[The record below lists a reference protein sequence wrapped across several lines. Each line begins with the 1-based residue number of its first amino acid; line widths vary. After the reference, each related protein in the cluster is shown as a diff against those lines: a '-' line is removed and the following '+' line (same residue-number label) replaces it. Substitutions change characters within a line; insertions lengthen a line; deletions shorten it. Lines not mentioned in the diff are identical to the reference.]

1 MRKNIVVG
9 LLMAL
14 AVALASGVAR
24 ADEPSLHQV
33 YQAAQSGNLS
43 QAQSMMHEV
52 LQAHPGS
59 GKAHYVEA
67 ELLAKQGQFDKATA
81 ELATAERL
89 APGLP
94 FAKPEAV
101 QNLKGLLGSSNK
113 ARTAS
118 AVAPVQP
125 VASPTAG
132 GASFPWGLVAGGFGL
147 IAFIVLATRLMA
159 SRGGLAP
166 SGGGYVPASAP
177 QAAGAGVGYGPGT
190 SPYGT
195 PGYGPAGAAEP
206 GLGARMMGGLATGAA
221 LGAGVVAGE
230 TLMHR
235 FLDGRE
241 GATHD
246 GLVRNPANNST
257 DIGSTFQDT
266 YFNDL
271 GGTDFGVND
280 TSSWDD
286 SGSDG
291 GSDWN

>member
-14 AVALASGVAR
+14 AVALASGMAR

-67 ELLAKQGQFDKATA
+67 ELLAKQGQFDKAKA

-101 QNLKGLLGSSNK
+101 QNLKGLLGSSGK

-118 AVAPVQP
+118 AVAPVQSM
-125 VASPTAG
+125 ASPMAG
-132 GASFPWGLVAGGFGL
+132 GASFPWGLVAGGLGL

-159 SRGGLAP
+159 RRGGLAP
-166 SGGGYVPASAP
+166 SGGYIPAGAP
-177 QAAGAGVGYGPGT
+177 QPVGAGMGYGPGAA
-190 SPYGT
+190 PYGT
-195 PGYGPAGAAEP
+195 PGYGPAGTAEP
-206 GLGARMMGGLATGAA
+206 SLGSRMMGGLATGAA
-221 LGAGVVAGE
+221 VGAGVVAGE
-230 TLMHR
+230 ALMHR

-241 GATHD
+241 GAGHESV
-246 GLVRNPANNST
+246 VRNPT
-257 DIGSTFQDT
+257 DIGPSFQDT

-271 GGTDFGVND
+271 GGNDFGVND

-286 SGSDG
+286 GGSDG

>member
-9 LLMAL
+9 LLMTL
-14 AVALASGVAR
+14 AVALASGMAR

-101 QNLKGLLGSSNK
+101 QNLKGLLGSTNK
-113 ARTAS
+113 ARTTS
-118 AVAPVQP
+118 AMAPVQSM
-125 VASPTAG
+125 VSPAAG

-166 SGGGYVPASAP
+166 SGGYIPAGAP
-177 QAAGAGVGYGPGT
+177 QPAGAGTGYGYGPGAA
-190 SPYGT
+190 PYGA
-195 PGYGPAGAAEP
+195 PGYGPVGPVEP
-206 GLGARMMGGLATGAA
+206 GLGSRMMGGLATGAA

-230 TLMHR
+230 ALMHR
-235 FLDGRE
+235 FIDGRE
-241 GATHD
+241 GTAHE
-246 GLVRNPANNST
+246 GAVRNPA

-271 GGTDFGVND
+271 GGNDFGVND

-286 SGSDG
+286 GGSDG

>member
-9 LLMAL
+9 LLMTL
-14 AVALASGVAR
+14 AVALASGMAR

-101 QNLKGLLGSSNK
+101 QNLKGLLGSTNK
-113 ARTAS
+113 ARTTS
-118 AVAPVQP
+118 AMAPVQSM
-125 VASPTAG
+125 ASPAAG

-166 SGGGYVPASAP
+166 SGGYIPAGAP
-177 QAAGAGVGYGPGT
+177 QPAGAGTGYGYGPGAA
-190 SPYGT
+190 PYGA
-195 PGYGPAGAAEP
+195 PGYGPVGPVEP
-206 GLGARMMGGLATGAA
+206 GLGSRMMGGLATGAA

-230 TLMHR
+230 ALMHR
-235 FLDGRE
+235 FIDGRE
-241 GATHD
+241 GTAHE
-246 GLVRNPANNST
+246 GAVRNPA

-271 GGTDFGVND
+271 GGNDFGVND

-286 SGSDG
+286 GGSDG

>member
-9 LLMAL
+9 LLMTL
-14 AVALASGVAR
+14 AVALASGMAR

-101 QNLKGLLGSSNK
+101 QNLKGLLGSTNK
-113 ARTAS
+113 ARTTS
-118 AVAPVQP
+118 AMAPVQSM
-125 VASPTAG
+125 ASPAAG

-159 SRGGLAP
+159 SRGGLVP
-166 SGGGYVPASAP
+166 SGGYIPAGAP
-177 QAAGAGVGYGPGT
+177 QPVGAGTGYGYGPGAA
-190 SPYGT
+190 PYGA
-195 PGYGPAGAAEP
+195 PGYGPVGSVEP
-206 GLGARMMGGLATGAA
+206 GLGSRMMGGLATGAA

-230 TLMHR
+230 ALMHR
-235 FLDGRE
+235 FIDGRE
-241 GATHD
+241 GAAHE
-246 GLVRNPANNST
+246 GVVRNPT

-271 GGTDFGVND
+271 GGNDFGVND

-286 SGSDG
+286 GGSDG